1 MRPFLNLKTCVKTGF
16 INNCKPLLIRT
27 TAMDIVVE
35 FPGYHRHVQPGDN
48 NDNNG
53 DNNNNY
59 NNKEFNFF

>member
-35 FPGYHRHVQPGDN
+35 FPGYHCHVQPGDN